1 MMISKGFFVIF
12 KTAAPSGYWAFSK
25 GFTWL
30 KNSIL
35 NFILLNLNLTIHGWL
50 LAVEPNKAVLKVNF
64 QQIIYLKKI
73 SLKTQQNSQ
82 EITLSV
88 QKKSL
93 SGQTHRTAMIC
104 HHPVRQQEIR
114 FNDNLIFSLPG
125 FLSMF
130 SFETITVLP

>member
-1 MMISKGFFVIF
+1 MISKGFFVIF

-35 NFILLNLNLTIHGWL
+35 NFILLNLNLTIHVWL

-93 SGQTHRTAMIC
+93 WAN
-104 HHPVRQQEIR
+104 P
-114 FNDNLIFSLPG
+114 
-125 FLSMF
+125 
-130 SFETITVLP
+130 